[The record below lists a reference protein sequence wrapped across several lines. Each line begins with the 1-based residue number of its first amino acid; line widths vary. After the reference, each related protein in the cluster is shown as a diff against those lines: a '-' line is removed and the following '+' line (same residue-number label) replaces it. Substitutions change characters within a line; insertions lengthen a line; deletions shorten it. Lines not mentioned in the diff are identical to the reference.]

1 MKVESVTIQ
10 FRDILVENDGGS
22 REFSAESLGCKKI
35 HYVNEPDQHAIYV
48 YNKRRAVDYPFWCYA
63 ETYKYHK
70 DIVKDVLIAR
80 RFGGKKQHVAK

>member
-1 MKVESVTIQ
+1 MKIESVTIQ

-48 YNKRRAVDYPFWCYA
+48 YNKRRVIDYPFWCYA
-63 ETYKYHK
+63 EVYKYHK
-70 DIVKDVLIAR
+70 DIVKDVLILR
-80 RFGGKKQHVAK
+80 ELGGNKKCTK